1 MSMKDSTWIYPHRA
15 MVHFGPGVLNK
26 LPHLAGPYMK
36 KSRAMLF
43 TGRSA
48 MKRTGILDRVLD
60 LLGAD
65 RVVVFDNVSPNP
77 TTAEVHEAAA
87 LYKKERCGLVIGLG
101 GGSVLDAA
109 KAAALMVHHDGDLAD
124 YMLQK
129 KTFGPAAEP
138 VITINTTAGT
148 GSEVNAAFVITI
160 PEIENKYA
168 LSAPAAWP
176 AHAIVDPELCL
187 HLPADQTAS
196 TGLDAL
202 SHACESL
209 WCKRSQPAGDA
220 NCFEAI
226 RTILEWLPRTVA
238 APDDIECRARMSYA
252 ALTAGFALLST
263 GTAVAHGMS
272 YPITAR
278 RGTPHGFACT
288 FVIPQALEFNLPA
301 MGSEKPARLFE
312 LLNVSSGQ
320 AAAEALREFI
330 EAHGAPKTLADIGLG
345 ARDIPGLVDAT
356 NPFNCANN
364 LRPITKDDLAL
375 LWEEKL

>member
-1 MSMKDSTWIYPHRA
+1 MKDFNWVYPHRA
-15 MVHFGPGVLNK
+15 MVHFGPGSLNK
-26 LPHLAGPYMK
+26 LPELAAPYGK
-36 KSRAMLF
+36 DTRIMLV

-48 MKRTGILDRVLD
+48 MRSTGILDRVLD

-65 RVVVFDNVSPNP
+65 RVVVFDRVSPNP
-77 TTAEVHEAAA
+77 TTGEAHQAAA
-87 LYKKERCGLVIGLG
+87 LYKQERCGLFVGLG
-101 GGSVLDAA
+101 GGSALDAA
-109 KAAALMVHHDGDLAD
+109 KAAALMVHHQGDLAD

-129 KTFGPAAEP
+129 KTFGPQAEP

-148 GSEVNAAFVITI
+148 GTEVNAAFVITI

-202 SHACESL
+202 SHACESM

-220 NCFEAI
+220 HCFEAI
-226 RTILEWLPRTVA
+226 RVILEWLPRTVDA
-238 APDDIECRARMSYA
+238 LDDLECRARMSYA

-288 FVIPQALEFNLPA
+288 FVIPQALEFNMPA
-301 MGSEKPARLFE
+301 LGGEKKARLFE
-312 LLNVSSGQ
+312 LLKVSSEQ
-320 AAAEALREFI
+320 AAVEALQHFI
-330 EAHGAPKTLADIGLG
+330 EAHGAPRTLADIGLG
-345 ARDIPGLVDAT
+345 ADDIPALVDAT

-364 LRPITKDDLAL
+364 LRPITRQDLVS
-375 LWEEKL
+375 LWEKKL